1 MKNEK
6 TQHTKLNPK
15 QMIDRLQEPE
25 TRKPEPSFDMDEF
38 EDEIM
43 SSNQNYRHVKISYEA
58 YEYDGAVRIVKLKV
72 NLNDILPCF
81 FDYLEEQ
88 ILESIG
94 LRINKNNIVLET
106 RIEYV

>member
-1 MKNEK
+1 MITEGFDKPTK
-6 TQHTKLNPK
+6 TV
-15 QMIDRLQEPE
+15 E
-25 TRKPEPSFDMDEF
+25 FDMDEF
-38 EDEIM
+38 EDTIM
-43 SSNQNYRHVKISYEA
+43 SSNQNDRHVTIA
-58 YEYDGAVRIVKLKV
+58 YEGYFYDNAFRIVKLKV